1 MRVTALCR
9 PGAGASMEK
18 KKTSFVQGAAILG
31 IAGLVVKI
39 IGAAFRIPLA
49 NAIGLIG
56 TSYYDTAYP
65 YYAWLLVIS
74 TSGLPTAISKMVSER
89 VTLGDYRGAH
99 RVFTTATQI
108 LLGIGMLSAILM
120 YFGADY
126 LAKLHLL
133 PEVAHSFR
141 ALAPALFFVAIM
153 CAYRGYLQGMQQMA
167 PTAVSQVVEQVG
179 KLVIGLGL
187 AILLLPKGPE
197 YAAMGALVGV
207 TSSELLALLYIMF
220 SYRRRW
226 PRIRARIE
234 RGIRA
239 QSQPVA
245 RRLLALALPI
255 TIGASISPLASVVDS
270 ALIIRILLKLGYAK
284 ETAQTAFSLMRTNVA
299 TLTNM
304 PGVLT
309 MALAMSLV
317 PAISAFMAKRDKG
330 GMQGTARLGLK
341 LALIIGLPCAVGLFA
356 LAEPV
361 LAMLYP
367 RLSQA
372 ELALATDLMHTSAIG
387 VIFLSLVQS
396 MTGVIQGMGKPNVPV
411 FNLFIGFI
419 LKVATQLVLMNI
431 PEVNIQ
437 GASVSTVVC
446 YAFAGIADTLYV
458 IRKANL
464 SIGTF
469 DVLLKPL
476 LSSAMMGFVVYMLHR
491 LMADMEHSS
500 ISTLVSVGAGVFAYA
515 IMAVYLRFFS
525 REELEY
531 IPGGRRLRRLIYRD

>member
-1 MRVTALCR
+1 
-9 PGAGASMEK
+9 MEK
-18 KKTSFVQGAAILG
+18 KKTSFIQGAAVLGAAGIL
-31 IAGLVVKI
+31 VKI

-65 YYAWLLVIS
+65 YYSWLLVIS

-99 RVFTTATQI
+99 RVFTTALQI
-108 LLGIGMLSAILM
+108 LLGIGVITALLM
-120 YFGADY
+120 FFGADY

-133 PEVAHSFR
+133 PEVAYSFR
-141 ALAPALFFVAIM
+141 ALAPALFFVALM

-167 PTAVSQVVEQVG
+167 PTALSQVVEQVG

-197 YAAMGALVGV
+197 YAAMGALIGV
-207 TSSELLALLYIMF
+207 TASELLALFYIMLA
-220 SYRRRW
+220 YRRRW
-226 PRIRARIE
+226 PRIRSRME
-234 RGIRA
+234 RSRRTEDK
-239 QSQPVA
+239 PVA
-245 RRLLALALPI
+245 KRLLALALPI

-270 ALIIRILLKLGYAK
+270 ALIIRILLKLGYEK

-317 PAISAFMAKRDKG
+317 PAISAFMAKRDKA
-330 GMQGTARLGLK
+330 GMQSIARMGLK
-341 LALIIGLPCAVGLFA
+341 LALIIGLPCAVGLYI
-356 LAEPV
+356 LAGPV
-361 LAMLYP
+361 LSMLYP
-367 RLSQA
+367 KLSLA
-372 ELALATDLMHTSAIG
+372 ELQLATDLMHTSAIG

-396 MTGVIQGMGKPNVPV
+396 MTGVIQGMGKPHVPV

-419 LKVATQLVLMNI
+419 LKVVTQLVLMNI

-446 YAFAGIADTLYV
+446 YAFAGIADTIYV
-458 IRKANL
+458 IRKAKL
-464 SIGTF
+464 SLSMF

-476 LSSAMMGFVVYMLHR
+476 LSSAMMGFVVYMLGQ
-491 LMADMEHSS
+491 LMAETEHASL
-500 ISTLVSVGAGVFAYA
+500 STLLSVAMGVFAYA
-515 IMAVYLRFFS
+515 VMAVYLRFFS

-531 IPGGRRLRRLIYRD
+531 IPGGAKIKRLMYRD